1 MRAIILD
8 RPSEDFDALRVGEMP
23 RPQAGP
29 GEVLVAVAYCGCN
42 YADTMMRKG
51 TYPHP
56 KGYPLVAGSELSG
69 IVAAVGPGVD
79 GFAVGDRVAGF
90 VENAA
95 SFADY
100 CVAPVERLVIVPA
113 AIDLKVA
120 AAFFV
125 QSLTAWHLLH
135 NVSKVQPGDT
145 VLIHAIGGG
154 VGLYLTQLAAMAGAT
169 VLGTVGT
176 AGKEQRALDYGASF
190 VVNRDEKD
198 FVEAVLAFT
207 DGRPIDK
214 LYDST
219 GGSILDRS
227 FALMRRLG
235 DVVSYGE
242 AEAKPFDTL
251 WAQLV
256 LRSLTFTRFHLGHVD
271 FTSEIWR
278 RGVETVF
285 GGVANGT
292 IQVPIEQVFAFEDA
306 AAMYQRLESRQVAGK
321 LVLAVDAT
329 L

>member
-1 MRAIILD
+1 
-8 RPSEDFDALRVGEMP
+8 
-23 RPQAGP
+23 
-29 GEVLVAVAYCGCN
+29 
-42 YADTMMRKG
+42 
-51 TYPHP
+51 
-56 KGYPLVAGSELSG
+56 
-69 IVAAVGPGVD
+69 
-79 GFAVGDRVAGF
+79 
-90 VENAA
+90 
-95 SFADY
+95 
-100 CVAPVERLVIVPA
+100 
-113 AIDLKVA
+113 
-120 AAFFV
+120 
-125 QSLTAWHLLH
+125 LLH

-154 VGLYLTQLAAMAGAT
+154 VGLYLTQLAAMGGAN

-176 AGKEQRALDYGASF
+176 SGKEQRAHDYGASF

-198 FVEAVLAFT
+198 FVEEILSFS
-207 DGRPIDK
+207 GGKPIDK

-235 DVVSYGE
+235 HVVSYGE
-242 AEAKPFDTL
+242 AEAKPFDNL

-271 FTSEIWR
+271 FASEIWR
-278 RGVETVF
+278 HGVETVF

-306 AAMYQRLESRQVAGK
+306 AEMYRRLESRQVAGK
-321 LVLAVDAT
+321 LVLAVNPA